1 MTGISLKTRSQLFHQ
16 IETKSKRKR
25 LYQCQNL
32 ITGTVES
39 KNALARLLPEERE
52 YHHPQLWVL
61 LARLDTQLVR
71 LHAHLEIALRPLLWQ
86 IYLNKHRLSRILSMS
101 LTINSS
107 YPYLEEWARWKRKYL
122 SLKKCVRET
131 VTALRVSRGSSSG
144 ERGSLAICLTA
155 LTQ

>member
-39 KNALARLLPEERE
+39 KNALARTLPE
-52 YHHPQLWVL
+52 YYHPQLWAL
-61 LARLDTQLVR
+61 LARLDTHLVR

-122 SLKKCVRET
+122 SLKKCVREA
-131 VTALRVSRGSSSG
+131 VTALRVSRASFSG
-144 ERGSLAICLTA
+144 ERESLAICLTA